1 MVGFSGFD
9 RLQYPGDS
17 VMAWLRQNTNLVWC
31 GYYLAPAPSQQN
43 ASWMGQQAA
52 LAAGGWGIAP
62 IYVGQQVAGPGS
74 KNSSAAQ
81 GTIDGGQAA
90 TLMTGEGFAPGSC
103 VYLDLENG
111 PPMPQAQSDYAGA
124 WCDAV
129 QAGGF
134 TPGIYCS
141 YLLAS
146 QANALRPD
154 ARIWAFRVKTT
165 QAHTVPGSEF
175 PGPAPSGCGFAGA
188 TAWQFE
194 QNANIAVP
202 PAPSG
207 KLNVD
212 LDSATSA
219 DPGAP

>member
-1 MVGFSGFD
+1 MAGFPGFD
-9 RLQYPGDS
+9 CLQYPGDS
-17 VMAWLRQNTNLVWC
+17 NLSWLRANTNLVWC

-43 ASWMGQQAA
+43 TSWMGRRAT

-62 IYVGQQVAGPGS
+62 LYVGQQISGPGS

-81 GTIDGGQAA
+81 GTTDGGQAVA
-90 TLMTGEGFAPGSC
+90 LMTNEGFAPGSC
-103 VYLDLENG
+103 VFLDLENG

-146 QANALRPD
+146 QVNALRPA
-154 ARIWAFRVKTT
+154 ARIWAFRVQTT
-165 QAHTVPGSEF
+165 QAHTVPGTEF
-175 PGPAPSGCGFAGA
+175 PSPDPSGCGFAGA
-188 TAWQFE
+188 TAWQLQ
-194 QNANIAVP
+194 QNANITVAG
-202 PAPSG
+202 ST
-207 KLNVD
+207 LNVD
-212 LDSATSA
+212 LDTATSA